1 MNTKKTLADAQPGGR
16 VRLGDQAERARFE
29 AWPHAREFEIQKDGS
44 GEYLSEVT
52 HGAWLTWKH
61 LSAQPSPGGQ
71 DALANARELLA
82 AEYDKAGE
90 KVFADRARKG
100 RYDND
105 PDVRA
110 IVAALAARQPSKQP
124 DSVAL
129 GEATEFCIEKG
140 VRQSVGE
147 PVAFQLAGSEPLWCL
162 HVLGMDDVHPAPSK
176 AHAEKA
182 AAWHNEQFKGQAA
195 RLGISIEAKV
205 VPWPHSAESHAAGVA
220 EFIPQWLIPQWQLD
234 ALEANA
240 KQPAQAVDLGTGIK
254 AIASERV
261 RQLCIEGFSR
271 DSDEQYREGE
281 LARAATAYVQL
292 AAMDLQ
298 VGSRKHIASQE
309 PPFFWPW
316 AQEWWKPVDARRDLV
331 RAGALIAAQIDLID
345 SQAVGN
351 G

>member
-1 MNTKKTLADAQPGGR
+1 MSNDNKTLADVRPGGR

-29 AWPHAREFEIQKDGS
+29 QYRGGDFERDAQGYYTNPRTAQDWAMWQAALSAQPSPGGQGGLNYERMFVDACVALAEVSRELGCDPEQG
-44 GEYLSEVT
+44 
-52 HGAWLTWKH
+52 GAEPILAAIAE
-61 LSAQPSPGGQ
+61 LRAAQPSPGGQ
-71 DALANARELLA
+71 DALETARELLA
-82 AEYDKAGE
+82 AEFE
-90 KVFADRARKG
+90 KNDVTAAAAR
-100 RYDND
+100 RLRNHNQTA
-105 PDVRA
+105 VEA
-110 IVAALAARQPSKQP
+110 AALRVIAARQPSKQP

-140 VRQSVGE
+140 ARQPVGE

-182 AAWHNEQFKGQAA
+182 AAWHNEQFKDQAE

-205 VPWPHSAESHAAGVA
+205 VPWPHSAESHAAGAA

-240 KQPAQAVDLGTGIK
+240 KQPAQAVDLGQFRP
-254 AIASERV
+254 AVELMEWQERGHAHPDFP
-261 RQLCIEGFSR
+261 EGNPEKHADALR
-271 DSDEQYREGE
+271 L
-281 LARAATAYVQL
+281 LA
-292 AAMDLQ
+292 
-298 VGSRKHIASQE
+298 
-309 PPFFWPW
+309 
-316 AQEWWKPVDARRDLV
+316 
-331 RAGALIAAQIDLID
+331 LID